1 MERTRDRDYYC
12 TTCEITGHD
21 KYDCDTHYYSSI
33 WLKLY
38 NKYITNNSYVYYIND
53 SPVRII
59 TELKRT
65 DSECNHITYDSDDGS
80 NSDDDDDY
88 CKGRETGADS
98 IHAHTD
104 KCNYAR
110 GFY

>member
-12 TTCEITGHD
+12 YTCETTGHD

-38 NKYITNNSYVYYIND
+38 NKYITNNSYVYYVDNT
-53 SPVRII
+53 PVKYI

-65 DSECNHITYDSDDGS
+65 DSECNYFSDSDGS
-80 NSDDDDDY
+80 NSDDDY
-88 CKGRETGADS
+88 CKGCETGADS

-104 KCNYAR
+104 KCNYER

>member
-1 MERTRDRDYYC
+1 MERTRDYYC
-12 TTCEITGHD
+12 STCETTGHD

-38 NKYITNNSYVYYIND
+38 NKYITNNSYVYYVNNT
-53 SPVRII
+53 PVKYI

-65 DSECNHITYDSDDGS
+65 DITYDSDSDGS
-80 NSDDDDDY
+80 NSDDDY
-88 CKGRETGADS
+88 CKGCETGADS

-104 KCNYAR
+104 KCNYER